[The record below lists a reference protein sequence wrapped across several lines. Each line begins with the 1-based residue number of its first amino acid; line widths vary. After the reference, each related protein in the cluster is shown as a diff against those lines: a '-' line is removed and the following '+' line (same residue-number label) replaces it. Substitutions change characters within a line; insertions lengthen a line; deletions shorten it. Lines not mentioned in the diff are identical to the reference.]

1 MESPRC
7 SDDFLSFDFF
17 LWFLSFVLPD
27 GVIGN
32 TWAFGAHIPGS
43 SPGRVV
49 MTKTVAINQA
59 AGGST
64 RVNTQTAKVQVL
76 CGKESFVRSQTLKT
90 LIVPLD
96 LKEGSNVSVGTV
108 VPPEINNNLGA
119 KAEVNAI

>member
-1 MESPRC
+1 VESPRC

-49 MTKTVAINQA
+49 MAKTVAINQT

-108 VPPEINNNLGA
+108 VPPEIDNKFGC
-119 KAEVNAI
+119 EG